1 MKQNI
6 IKYITDYVS
15 VIPID
20 DLSDICL
27 NINVSSRDK
36 KLYSMV

>member
-1 MKQNI
+1 M
-6 IKYITDYVS
+6 YH

-20 DLSDICL
+20 DLSEICL

-36 KLYSMV
+36 KNFIVGMV

>member
-1 MKQNI
+1 MI
-6 IKYITDYVS
+6 DYVS

-36 KLYSMV
+36 KFKLYSMV